1 MAQSPAS
8 SVPPWPALRF
18 EPDGFSI
25 PESRVMGRHSAGVSF
40 LRAFVRAAGAREIVG
55 VGASAASGS
64 FFRDNV
70 RALSPQARARW
81 ASLADQQAL
90 ADIGAMHLPDPQLA
104 RHAMLRQSIG
114 PHAYSLT
121 GLTHT
126 ISSPGDGAMGLIAG
140 MAAAPVM
147 PWDAL
152 ICTSE
157 AVKASVTT
165 LLDAQDEFLRWR
177 FGAAAA
183 APRPDL
189 PVIPLGVHSEDFTGH
204 EAVRMARRVELGLA
218 QDEVA
223 FLFLG
228 RLSFHAKAHPY
239 PMYVALEAAAK
250 ETGRKIAL
258 IQCGWFANE
267 YIEQAFKQG
276 AAEFAP
282 SVRHIWLDG
291 AKNEARET
299 AWAASDV
306 FMSLSDNIQET
317 FGLTIIEA
325 MAAGK
330 PVIATDWDGC
340 RQTVRHG
347 DTGFL
352 IPTYMPQLAHVGE
365 IYAQR
370 HAAHALT
377 YDVYIAAASQ
387 HVSVDLRALRHAI
400 IDLVEHRELRGV
412 MGARGRA
419 VAREAFDWAV
429 VMRAYESLWARLA
442 QLRATAARHAAPP
455 VAQHLNPFSY
465 FASYPSAT
473 LDAQTLVSL
482 RAAHDWRAA
491 MRHAL
496 FSAAR
501 DSNPAEI
508 VLATIEDALRA
519 HALRVADI
527 AAQTGLATQDV
538 LQAVSLLAKWGAVD
552 LGPDAT
558 LQRPA

>member
-8 SVPPWPALRF
+8 SAWPALRF
-18 EPDGFSI
+18 EPDGFRI
-25 PESRVMGRHSAGVSF
+25 PVARVMGRHSAGVSF

-55 VGASAASGS
+55 VSASPASGS
-64 FFRDNV
+64 CFRETV
-70 RALSPQARARW
+70 RALSRQAQARFAP
-81 ASLADQQAL
+81 LVDQQAL
-90 ADIGAMHLPDPQLA
+90 AKIGAMHLPDPQLA
-104 RHAMLRQSIG
+104 RHAMLRQSVG

-121 GLTHT
+121 GVTHT
-126 ISSPGDGAMGLIAG
+126 ISSPGDGAMGLISA
-140 MAAAPVM
+140 MATAPVM

-177 FGAAAA
+177 LGDSAK

-189 PVIPLGVHSEDFTGH
+189 PVIPLGVHCEDFTGH
-204 EAVRMARRVELGLA
+204 EAVRMRRRVALDLA
-218 QDEVA
+218 EDEVA

-239 PMYVALEAAAK
+239 PMYVALEEAAK
-250 ETGRKIAL
+250 ETGKKIAL

-267 YIEQAFKQG
+267 FIEQAFKQG

-291 AKNEARET
+291 TKEEARET

-306 FMSLSDNIQET
+306 FLSLSDNIQET

-330 PVIATDWDGC
+330 PVIATDWDGY
-340 RQTVRHG
+340 RQTVRRD

-352 IPTYMPQLAHVGE
+352 IPNYMPQLGEVGE
-365 IYAQR
+365 TYAQR

-387 HVSVDLRALRHAI
+387 HVSIDLRALRRAI
-400 IDLVEHRELRGV
+400 VDLVESKELRGV
-412 MGARGRA
+412 MGARGRT
-419 VAREAFDWAV
+419 VAREAFDWSV
-429 VMRAYESLWARLA
+429 IMRAYESLWERLA
-442 QLRATAARHAAPP
+442 EMRKSAAKGAAPP
-455 VAQHLNPFSY
+455 VAQHLNPFPY

-473 LDAQTLVSL
+473 LDAQTLVGL
-482 RAAHDWRAA
+482 RAAPDWRSA

-501 DSNPAEI
+501 ETHPAEA
-508 VLATIEDALRA
+508 VLAAIEEALR
-519 HALRVADI
+519 LRPLLVAEI
-527 AAQTGLATQDV
+527 AGSTGLSTQDV

-552 LGPDAT
+552 LGPDIA
-558 LQRPA
+558 R

>member
-8 SVPPWPALRF
+8 GAPHWPALRY

-25 PESRVMGRHSAGVSF
+25 SQSRIMGRHSAGLSF
-40 LRAFVRAAGAREIVG
+40 LRAFVRAAGSRGIVG
-55 VGASAASGS
+55 VGASASSGS
-64 FFRDNV
+64 NFRDAV

-81 ASLADQQAL
+81 ASLGDQQAL
-90 ADIGAMHLPDPQLA
+90 AKIGAMHLPDPQLA
-104 RHAMLRQSIG
+104 RHAMLRQSVG

-126 ISSPGDGAMGLIAG
+126 ISSSGAGAMGLIAE
-140 MAAAPVM
+140 MAVAPVM

-165 LLDAQDEFLRWR
+165 LLDAQDDFLGWR
-177 FGAAAA
+177 LGAAAV

-189 PVIPLGVHSEDFTGH
+189 PVIPLGVHCEDFAGH
-204 EAVRMARRVELGLA
+204 EAVRMRRRVELDLA
-218 QDEVA
+218 DDEVA

-258 IQCGWFANE
+258 IQCGWFANNF
-267 YIEQAFKQG
+267 IENAFKQG
-276 AAEFAP
+276 AADFAP
-282 SVRHIWLDG
+282 SVRHVWLDG
-291 AKNEARET
+291 AKEEARET

-330 PVIATDWDGC
+330 PVIATDWDGY
-340 RQTVRHG
+340 RQTVRRD

-352 IPTYMPQLAHVGE
+352 IPTYMPQLDQVGE
-365 IYAQR
+365 TYAQR
-370 HAAHALT
+370 HAAQALT

-400 IDLVEHRELRGV
+400 VDLVEHKELRGV

-419 VAREAFDWAV
+419 VAR
-429 VMRAYESLWARLA
+429 SPAR
-442 QLRATAARHAAPP
+442 R
-455 VAQHLNPFSY
+455 S
-465 FASYPSAT
+465 
-473 LDAQTLVSL
+473 
-482 RAAHDWRAA
+482 
-491 MRHAL
+491 
-496 FSAAR
+496 
-501 DSNPAEI
+501 I
-508 VLATIEDALRA
+508 
-519 HALRVADI
+519 
-527 AAQTGLATQDV
+527 
-538 LQAVSLLAKWGAVD
+538 
-552 LGPDAT
+552 GPW
-558 LQRPA
+558 